1 MTVPDRHGFK
11 AEVEAAVLAELQ
23 RVGPDAFSK
32 AALVRRF
39 EGQGASRATLY
50 RYVEAPLKS
59 GMAGQHLARQVKA
72 AAVARA
78 ARPEP
83 PPATVQRDAATKLP
97 AVVSVEEVASS
108 GGVIALTERLV
119 GCIQIAEQLIAHART
134 EDGGVRSPK
143 QLLAASEH
151 RECPEIGGVTP
162 PAPMTGVGREL
173 ARTGGRSRDR
183 ARRCRRRS
191 GPGAAGRRRAGTSAS
206 AATWPCAG

>member
-1 MTVPDRHGFK
+1 MAIPDRHKFK
-11 AEVEAAVLAELQ
+11 AEIEAAVLAELE
-23 RVGPDAFSK
+23 RVGPDAFCK

-72 AAVARA
+72 AAAARA

-83 PPATVQRDAATKLP
+83 PPATVQRDAAAKLP
-97 AVVSVEEVASS
+97 AVVRIEEVASS

-151 RECPEIGGVTP
+151 MRRTMETAARLQESLRQTAEMDRFHQAILKLVGDVAGEHPEAAEAIVTRLSQLAVTWGG
-162 PAPMTGVGREL
+162 
-173 ARTGGRSRDR
+173 
-183 ARRCRRRS
+183 
-191 GPGAAGRRRAGTSAS
+191 
-206 AATWPCAG
+206 